1 MSVIINSSKTI
12 MWWFRYNKIP
22 SASVENKLSAF
33 ALVAKLVVVVL
44 VLILEVLVI
53 FVKRN
58 IEC

>member
-12 MWWFRYNKIP
+12 MWFRYNKIP

-33 ALVAKLVVVVL
+33 ALVAKLVAVVL